1 MPDNLERLQRRALD
15 LLTHIWVEDAS
26 DKSVDEKMTAY
37 YLEAEQAGKDVF
49 RFRPQKMSYELMYR
63 QTFAEFLCPDTVYDL
78 IDYHLRECVRR
89 EIRMRVCK
97 NCKRYFAVTGH
108 GGTEYCS
115 RPFDSKGRTCKE
127 IGAVTQWTKSKSGD
141 IVFKEYRREY
151 KRHFA
156 WIRAGKLSTEDFA
169 AWSKR
174 AQAKKKDCDDGK
186 LSLDEFK
193 EWLKNS

>member
-1 MPDNLERLQRRALD
+1 MWIYRMYFADSQEHFEYDPWGALGSAAAQR
-15 LLTHIWVEDAS
+15 S
-26 DKSVDEKMTAY
+26 Y
-37 YLEAEQAGKDVF
+37 PYLESLLSFLELDCAQIEHQLHEILTRWECFFSTGEATCADDAM
-49 RFRPQKMSYELMYR
+49 QKMGELAA
-63 QTFAEFLCPDTVYDL
+63 QH
-78 IDYHLRECVRR
+78 I
-89 EIRMRVCK
+89 
-97 NCKRYFAVTGH
+97 
-108 GGTEYCS
+108 
-115 RPFDSKGRTCKE
+115 
-127 IGAVTQWTKSKSGD
+127 

-156 WIRAGKLSTEDFA
+156 WIRAGKLSAEDFA

>member
-1 MPDNLERLQRRALD
+1 MRSRYLFDGPRDPALFRFQ
-15 LLTHIWVEDAS
+15 TIPVS
-26 DKSVDEKMTAY
+26 FGPVDE
-37 YLEAEQAGKDVF
+37 
-49 RFRPQKMSYELMYR
+49 ELCGPI
-63 QTFAEFLCPDTVYDL
+63 LHPDTIRDL
-78 IDYHLRECVRR
+78 IDFSLRECVTSGIPVRR
-89 EIRMRVCK
+89 CR
-97 NCKRYFAVTGH
+97 NCGRYFPLTGRVTA
-108 GGTEYCS
+108 EYCE
-115 RPFDSKGRTCKE
+115 RPNADRKPCRNT
-127 IGAVTQWTKSKSGD
+127 GAVQKWTENRKD
-141 IVFKEYRREY
+141 DAVFKEYRREY